1 MTYSANSATIGADIS
16 PVYAPLGFSLRFCAP
31 SFMGVF
37 CMTVCMSGIDVNG
50 GHRTM
55 STF

>member
-1 MTYSANSATIGADIS
+1 MTYSANSAIIGADIS

-31 SFMGVF
+31 SFTRLF

-50 GHRTM
+50 GHRTI